1 MFPDKQGFLVI
12 SKIEV
17 NLTQSFH
24 VFVRSQKTE
33 YIFPHLSKQ
42 SRQWKGVWK
51 CAVTVLAMSY
61 GYDVGLDLICV
72 LGQVT
77 IKMRVDG

>member
-1 MFPDKQGFLVI
+1 MEG
-12 SKIEV
+12 
-17 NLTQSFH
+17 
-24 VFVRSQKTE
+24 
-33 YIFPHLSKQ
+33 
-42 SRQWKGVWK
+42 K